1 MAMNMDAV
9 LRITANVQGQDKVD
23 RLDRSFGTLKG
34 SATTAAGG
42 LKSLSSGV
50 SALGSALASA
60 AVVGGIRNIMDVF
73 GSYQEDI
80 LLLENG
86 LKNLGGT
93 APQEIEKLKT
103 AASKL
108 GEVTLF
114 NEEDFNKGFGLLTS
128 FTNISVGSYERVATA
143 AADLAQTSGTNV
155 SSAMIQLAKAVND
168 PVAGLTAL
176 GRAGV
181 QFSNEQKELIKSM
194 VEVGNVAGAQELVL
208 SELERQYGGNATA
221 AAQGYAGAID
231 TLGEKFYDLKKAIGP
246 LIETALV
253 PLISL
258 LSEAVSFLAERI
270 VPILTALPAPLQ
282 VVIGG
287 FGALG
292 VAITALLPIV
302 ALLGPGLIQV
312 GAALSSLSLGATIAG
327 WAGAIGPA
335 IAAMSAALSGFL
347 AFLSGTFIPA
357 VLAFFSG
364 PAGWTVL
371 AIAAVVGMVIAFRE
385 PIMEF
390 LSWMWENFT
399 QAMGQL
405 GSLLYDVFI
414 QPWINLW
421 EMVKEPV
428 IAVFD
433 WLRGVAETVFS
444 AIIAIGWQLFVQ
456 PWINLWDSIKEP
468 VGDAWEAIKAYAE
481 EGWNWIV
488 KTTHKIFVQ
497 PWINLWEN
505 VLREPITTAWDWI
518 KKTWKTIVTFWEDKV
533 TKPIKD
539 AWSWLMTSI
548 KTAFDVGM
556 QQVGSAFKA
565 WVKSFVDPIN
575 WVIREVN
582 KLVSAFNVLAEA
594 TGNPFRI
601 TSLPEIPVPAFAE
614 GGYVRRPMLAMV
626 GEGSQ
631 PEYIIPE
638 SKMAAASA
646 NYLAGSRG
654 ADVIP
659 TATPSRAGSGAA
671 PIINIRTGK
680 VVEFDGQ
687 RYVSMQDFERG
698 LRQVSEGVI
707 GRLRTPAARAALGM
721 R

>member
-155 SSAMIQLAKAVND
+155 SSAMMQLAKAVND

-371 AIAAVVGMVIAFRE
+371 AVAAVVGMAIAFRE
-385 PIMEF
+385 PILDF
-390 LSWMWENFT
+390 LKWFGGAIQDGLMMLLNL
-399 QAMGQL
+399 GQPISRFWADLWDDAGELTKRSL
-405 GSLLYDVFI
+405 GD
-414 QPWINLW
+414 
-421 EMVKEPV
+421 MV
-428 IAVFD
+428 
-433 WLRGVAETVFS
+433 RGVQDWWRDIQRIWGTVAQFFNNYV
-444 AIIAIGWQLFVQ
+444 IRPVQ
-456 PWINLWDSIKEP
+456 QGWDSM
-468 VGDAWEAIKAYAE
+468 
-481 EGWNWIV
+481 
-488 KTTHKIFVQ
+488 VQ
-497 PWINLWEN
+497 ALPRAMTAAVNLVRDVWRSVLQYIANQINTVAGLIN
-505 VLREPITTAWDWI
+505 RLISSYNALPAPDIPLIPTITVPA
-518 KKTWKTIVTFWEDKV
+518 
-533 TKPIKD
+533 
-539 AWSWLMTSI
+539 L
-548 KTAFDVGM
+548 
-556 QQVGSAFKA
+556 
-565 WVKSFVDPIN
+565 
-575 WVIREVN
+575 
-582 KLVSAFNVLAEA
+582 
-594 TGNPFRI
+594 
-601 TSLPEIPVPAFAE
+601 PAFAE

-626 GEGSQ
+626 GEGSE

-638 SKMAAASA
+638 SRMAAASA

>member
-1 MAMNMDAV
+1 MAMNMDAI
-9 LRITANVQGQDKVD
+9 LRISAKVD
-23 RLDRSFGTLKG
+23 GGTALQRLGADIAGIGTKAG
-34 SATTAAGG
+34 SAISPLGQMRGALRGLADVAASVG
-42 LKSLSSGV
+42 LVTFGNVLFKAGDEAQRSETRISALAESYKEVDQVTSVAAKAAEKFALGNVEAQNAVTDLYGRLRPMGVSMKDIETVFFGVNKAAKQVGLSTHDTSEVLLQLSQALGSGKLQGDELRSIMERMPAVGQAVADVMGV
-50 SALGSALASA
+50 SASEIKKLGSEGKITTEVMIRAAEELNKIAPPPPTALHQFDKALKDLRTELGENLMPLLTPF
-60 AVVGGIRNIMDVF
+60 VQGITQLAQGF
-73 GSYQEDI
+73 A
-80 LLLENG
+80 G
-86 LKNLGGT
+86 L
-93 APQEIEKLKT
+93 PEPIQT
-103 AASKL
+103 AAIAL
-108 GEVTLF
+108 GALVIAA
-114 NEEDFNKGFGLLTS
+114 GP
-128 FTNISVGSYERVATA
+128 IASVITGIGQALILIGPIAT
-143 AADLAQTSGTNV
+143 QVGV
-155 SSAMIQLAKAVND
+155 IW
-168 PVAGLTAL
+168 AGLQTA
-176 GRAGV
+176 
-181 QFSNEQKELIKSM
+181 F
-194 VEVGNVAGAQELVL
+194 
-208 SELERQYGGNATA
+208 
-221 AAQGYAGAID
+221 
-231 TLGEKFYDLKKAIGP
+231 
-246 LIETALV
+246 
-253 PLISL
+253 
-258 LSEAVSFLAERI
+258 
-270 VPILTALPAPLQ
+270 
-282 VVIGG
+282 
-287 FGALG
+287 
-292 VAITALLPIV
+292 IV
-302 ALLGPGLIQV
+302 AFQGI
-312 GAALSSLSLGATIAG
+312 
-327 WAGAIGPA
+327 
-335 IAAMSAALSGFL
+335 L
-347 AFLSGTFIPA
+347 AFLSGTFFPTIT
-357 VLAFFSG
+357 AFFSG

-371 AIAAVVGMVIAFRE
+371 AIAAVVGMVVAFRE

-390 LSWMWENFT
+390 LSWMRENFT

-405 GSLLYDVFI
+405 GTLLYNVFI

-601 TSLPEIPVPAFAE
+601 TPLPEIPVPAFAE

-671 PIINIRTGK
+671 PIINIRTGQ

-687 RYVSMQDFERG
+687 RYVTLQDFERG